1 MQMAGIAP
9 GHFCYCGGESPE
21 VVPRDDGESALQP
34 LSLSS
39 LRMSEPSP
47 TDSKPVCA

>member
-21 VVPRDDGESALQP
+21 VVPAKAGTTERA
-34 LSLSS
+34 
-39 LRMSEPSP
+39 RFSP
-47 TDSKPVCA
+47 YRFRV